1 MTTTSALVGRAVELD
16 QFNDL
21 LTGIEDQGRAVV
33 VLGDP
38 GIGKSSLLHE
48 VASAARARGMTV
60 LETTGVESESGLPYA
75 GLHRLLMPLM
85 GGAERL
91 PETQRRALFTA
102 IGIEDGPAPQIFL
115 VALATLTLLTETRH
129 EARPVVAVIDDIQWL
144 DACQQRDA
152 GIRCSPGHRGPDP
165 RRGRAPQRSRG
176 LVVAGRRA
184 HGDGARSASTTTRLV
199 RSS

>member
-21 LTGIEDQGRAVV
+21 LTGIEDQGRAVLV
-33 VLGDP
+33 HGDP
-38 GIGKSSLLHE
+38 GIGKSSLLHA

-60 LETTGVESESGLPYA
+60 LETTGVESESGMPYA
-75 GLHRLLMPLM
+75 GLHRLLMPLL
-85 GGAERL
+85 GGTERL

-115 VALATLTLLTETRH
+115 VALAALTLLTERA

-144 DACQQRDA
+144 
-152 GIRCSPGHRGPDP
+152 
-165 RRGRAPQRSRG
+165 
-176 LVVAGRRA
+176 
-184 HGDGARSASTTTRLV
+184 
-199 RSS
+199 